1 MKSTLYCYIIM
12 VKEFEISIPKD
23 LGGISL
29 RQYQEYLKMHDK
41 WDKEDETY
49 FKTKVLQIF
58 CGLNIEDTYKIPIV
72 KFNSVIEHVL
82 DCFKNETPLIRK
94 FTMTGKN
101 KAGDD
106 TKVEFGFIP
115 KLDDISFG
123 EFIDLENYISDWQ
136 TMHKAMAVLFRPVYH
151 SKKEFYEINEY
162 EGSSKYSEVMLD
174 MPVDVAIGAM
184 VFFYRLGSKL
194 PLLTMDYLQRVMKE
208 EGVPQQL
215 KPILGKDGDGI
226 NRYIHLL
233 KEMSEESMKL
243 QNKAFISAL

>member
-1 MKSTLYCYIIM
+1 MKSIVFCYYIM
-12 VKEFEISIPKD
+12 TKEFEISIPKD

-29 RQYQEYLKMHDK
+29 RQYQQYLKMHDR
-41 WDKEDETY
+41 WDKEDEVY

-58 CGLNIEDTYKIPIV
+58 CGLNIDDTYKIPIV

-82 DCFKNETPLIRK
+82 ECFKEETPLVKK

-115 KLDDISFG
+115 KLDDMTFG
-123 EFIDLENYISDWQ
+123 EFIDLEKYISDWQ

-162 EGSSKYSEVMLD
+162 EGSAKYSEVMLD

-194 PLLTMDYLQRVMKE
+194 PLLTMDYLQGVLKKE
-208 EGVPQQL
+208 GTTPQLNQ
-215 KPILGKDGDGI
+215 ILGESGGGI
-226 NRYIHLL
+226 NQYTHSL
-233 KEMSEESMKL
+233 KAMLEESTKS
-243 QNKAFISAL
+243 QRPVFTAAL

>member
-1 MKSTLYCYIIM
+1 MI
-12 VKEFEISIPKD
+12 KEFEISIPKD

-41 WDKEDETY
+41 WDKEDEVY

-58 CGLNIEDTYKIPIV
+58 CGLDIGDTYKIPII

-82 DCFKNETPLIRK
+82 ACFKEETPLIRK

-106 TKVEFGFIP
+106 TEVEFGFIP

-123 EFIDLENYISDWQ
+123 EFIDLENYISDWK
-136 TMHKAMAVLFRPVYH
+136 TMHKAMAVLFRPIYH
-151 SKKEFYEINEY
+151 TKKEFYMIDEY
-162 EGSSKYSEVMLD
+162 EGSDKYSNIMLD
-174 MPVDVAIGAM
+174 MPVNVAIGAM

-194 PLLTMDYLQRVMKE
+194 PLLTMDYLQQVMKK

-215 KPILGKDGDGI
+215 KPILGENGDGI
-226 NRYIHLL
+226 NRYIRLL

-243 QNKAFISAL
+243 QKQAFISAL

>member
-1 MKSTLYCYIIM
+1 MKSIVFCYIIM
-12 VKEFEISIPKD
+12 TKEFEISIPKD

-29 RQYQEYLKMHDK
+29 RQYQEYLKMHDR
-41 WDKEDETY
+41 WDKEDEVY

-58 CGLNIEDTYKIPIV
+58 CGLNIDDTYKIPIV

-82 DCFKNETPLIRK
+82 ECFKEETPLVKK

-115 KLDDISFG
+115 KLDDMTFG
-123 EFIDLENYISDWQ
+123 EFIDLEKYISDWQ

-162 EGSSKYSEVMLD
+162 EGSAKYSEVMLD

-208 EGVPQQL
+208 EGVPQTL
-215 KPILGKDGDGI
+215 KPILGENGDGI

-233 KEMSEESMKL
+233 KEMSEDSMRL
-243 QNKAFISAL
+243 QKQGFTNVL

>member
-1 MKSTLYCYIIM
+1 MKD
-12 VKEFEISIPKD
+12 EFEISIPKS
-23 LGGISL
+23 LEGISL
-29 RQYQEYLKMHDK
+29 RQYQEYLKMYDK

-72 KFNSVIEHVL
+72 KFNGVIEHIL
-82 DCFKNETPLIRK
+82 NCFKEETPLIKK
-94 FTMTGKN
+94 FYMTGKN
-101 KAGDD
+101 KAGED
-106 TKVEFGFIP
+106 TRVEFGFIP
-115 KLDDISFG
+115 KLDDMSFG

-136 TMHKAMAVLFRPVYH
+136 NMHKAMAVLFRPIYH
-151 SKKEFYEINEY
+151 QKKEFYMINEY
-162 EGSSKYSEVMLD
+162 EGTAKYSEVMLD
-174 MPVDVAIGAM
+174 MPVNVAIGAM

-194 PLLTMDYLQRVMKE
+194 PLLTMDYLQATLKK

-215 KPILGKDGDGI
+215 KPILGENGDGI

-243 QNKAFISAL
+243 QKQDFTSVL

>member
-1 MKSTLYCYIIM
+1 MKMIVYCYIIM
-12 VKEFEISIPKD
+12 IKEFQISIPKD
-23 LGGISL
+23 LSGITL
-29 RQYQEYLKMHDK
+29 RQYQEYLRMYDK
-41 WDKEDETY
+41 WDKEDEVY

-82 DCFKNETPLIRK
+82 ECFKEETPLIKK
-94 FTMTGKN
+94 FYMTGKN

-106 TKVEFGFIP
+106 VKVNFGFIP
-115 KLDDISFG
+115 KLDDMSFG

-136 TMHKAMAVLFRPVYH
+136 NMHKAMAVLFRPIYH
-151 SKKEFYEINEY
+151 EKKEFYEINEY
-162 EGSSKYSEVMLD
+162 EGTQKYSDVMLD
-174 MPVDVAIGAM
+174 MPVNVALGAM

-194 PLLTMDYLQRVMKE
+194 PLLTMDYLQATLKK

-215 KPILGKDGDGI
+215 KPILGENGDGI

-233 KEMSEESMKL
+233 KEMSEESMRL
-243 QNKAFISAL
+243 QKQAFINVL

>member
-1 MKSTLYCYIIM
+1 MKTMVYCYINM
-12 VKEFEISIPKD
+12 KDEFEIYIPKSLD
-23 LGGISL
+23 GITL
-29 RQYQEYLKMHDK
+29 KQYQQYLKMYEM

-72 KFNSVIEHVL
+72 KFNGVIDHIL
-82 DCFKNETPLIRK
+82 NCFKEETPLIKK

-115 KLDDISFG
+115 KLDDMSFG
-123 EFIDLENYISDWQ
+123 EYIDLENYIGDWQ
-136 TMHKAMAVLFRPVYH
+136 QMHKAMAVLFRPIFH
-151 SKKEFYEINEY
+151 SKKEFYEVNEY
-162 EGSSKYSEVMLD
+162 EGTAKYSDVMLD
-174 MPVDVAIGAM
+174 MPVNVAIGAM

-194 PLLTMDYLQRVMKE
+194 PLLTMDYLQRVMKK
-208 EGVPQQL
+208 EGVPQPL
-215 KPILGKDGDGI
+215 KQILGENGDGI
-226 NRYIHLL
+226 SRYIHLL

-243 QNKAFISAL
+243 QRQAFTNVL

>member
-1 MKSTLYCYIIM
+1 MKMIVYCYIIM
-12 VKEFEISIPKD
+12 IKEFQISIPKD
-23 LGGISL
+23 LSGITL
-29 RQYQEYLKMHDK
+29 RQYQEYLRMYDK
-41 WDKEDETY
+41 WDKEDEVY

-82 DCFKNETPLIRK
+82 ECFKEETPLIKK
-94 FTMTGKN
+94 FYMTGKN
-101 KAGDD
+101 KAGED
-106 TKVEFGFIP
+106 TRVEFGFIP
-115 KLDDISFG
+115 KLDDMSFG

-136 TMHKAMAVLFRPVYH
+136 NMHKAMAVLFRPIYH
-151 SKKEFYEINEY
+151 QKKEFYMINEY
-162 EGSSKYSEVMLD
+162 EGTAKYSEVMLD
-174 MPVDVAIGAM
+174 MPVNVAIGAM

-194 PLLTMDYLQRVMKE
+194 PLLTMDYLQATLKK

-215 KPILGKDGDGI
+215 KPILGENGDDI

-243 QNKAFISAL
+243 QKQDFINV